1 MGWLQQLFSRRDRY
15 SELSESIR
23 EHLDEKVADLMDRGM
38 TREQAK
44 HAARREFGNVTRIE
58 ERSREVWQWRT
69 LESVLADL
77 KLSLRRLRKSPR
89 FAVTIL
95 LTLAIGI
102 GANTAVFSVVDSVL
116 LKPLPYPDSNRLVS
130 LWLQAPGAGIADFS
144 EGLKMSPSMYL
155 TFSGQNR
162 SFQSMGIWSPRTA
175 NVTGLAQPEEVHT
188 IVLSDGVLQTLGVPR
203 QWGDGFHRRS
213 RNLEGRSPSFSAMA
227 TGSGAS
233 AAIVG

>member
-1 MGWLQQLFSRRDRY
+1 
-15 SELSESIR
+15 
-23 EHLDEKVADLMDRGM
+23 M

-44 HAARREFGNVTRIE
+44 QAAQREFGNVTRIE

-77 KLSLRRLRKSPR
+77 KLALRRLRKSPR

-130 LWLQAPGAGIADFS
+130 LWLLAPGAGIADFA
-144 EGLKMSPSMYL
+144 EGLQLSPSMYL
-155 TFSGQNR
+155 TFSDHNR
-162 SFQSMGIWSPRTA
+162 SFRVDRHLVAADSQCHR
-175 NVTGLAQPEEVHT
+175 VAQPEEVHT
-188 IVLSDGVLQTLGVPR
+188 ILVSDGVLQTLGTPPAIGR
-203 QWGDGFHRRS
+203 WFSQAGPGPSRGRR
-213 RNLEGRSPSFSAMA
+213 PSFSTMA
-227 TGSGAS
+227 TGSGACT
-233 AAIVG
+233 AVIV

>member
-1 MGWLQQLFSRRDRY
+1 MGWLRQLFSRRDRY
-15 SELSESIR
+15 NELSESIR

-130 LWLQAPGAGIADFS
+130 LWLDDSCDVI
-144 EGLKMSPSMYL
+144 
-155 TFSGQNR
+155 
-162 SFQSMGIWSPRTA
+162 
-175 NVTGLAQPEEVHT
+175 
-188 IVLSDGVLQTLGVPR
+188 GVL
-203 QWGDGFHRRS
+203 
-213 RNLEGRSPSFSAMA
+213 
-227 TGSGAS
+227 
-233 AAIVG
+233 